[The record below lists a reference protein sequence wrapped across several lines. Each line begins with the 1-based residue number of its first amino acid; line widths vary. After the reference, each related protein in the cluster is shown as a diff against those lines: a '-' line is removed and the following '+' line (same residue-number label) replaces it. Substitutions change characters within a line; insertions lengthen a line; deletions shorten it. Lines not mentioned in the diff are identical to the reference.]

1 VYFYLRPVSAEIA
14 PKPLNLWKLLIPLSI
29 GIGSS
34 AFLLYKMNLNELY
47 KVTLTQKL
55 IVGLLLAA
63 LTVVLRDGA
72 FMYKIWLSSGKHMT
86 WRKTFQ
92 TITMWEFSACVTPKV
107 SEAPFILFIL
117 KQSGLSY
124 GKSVAVLMLNA
135 FLDNMA
141 FVVVWTI
148 LYLLLGSQMLTFGY
162 NCADLAGKPVLQTLR
177 NFGSY
182 AWIGYLLI
190 LGLSLFLAVALFI
203 VPHATRKFFHYL
215 ATLPLLNRFKSGLIE
230 LGNEVELTANEFKG
244 KSTSFWVG
252 MCVATFINWIARYLL
267 AVALL
272 YAFAVT
278 DFNFLLSLSRQYVL
292 WIFTGVPSTP
302 GAAGVAEVSFTALN
316 CEFAPQGLAAAIAVV
331 WRLYS
336 YYFYIALGLLLL
348 PKWARQIAGR

>member
-1 VYFYLRPVSAEIA
+1 
-14 PKPLNLWKLLIPLSI
+14 
-29 GIGSS
+29 
-34 AFLLYKMNLNELY
+34 MNLNELY

-55 IVGLLLAA
+55 IIGLLLAA

-162 NCADLAGKPVLQTLR
+162 NCADLAGKPVLQALR

-230 LGNEVELTANEFKG
+230 LGNEVELTAHEFKG
-244 KSTSFWVG
+244 KSASFWVG

-316 CEFAPQGLAAAIAVV
+316 CEFAPKGLAAAIAVV